1 MTGPAHFRRAAAV
14 AFAMLAIAP
23 TSAFAGTLSSSG
35 AVVTYT
41 GGGEVND
48 PLITQTETPSGK
60 TKITVEDDNSAMTL
74 GSGCSLDDSDFRASC
89 ELSSLSEVRVYVGGG
104 NDRVRAFD
112 VKTVMDIAGGPGLD
126 TITAGDFNDT
136 IDGGDDRDVIN
147 GNLGNDVIWG
157 AYGNDTVAGSH
168 GSDTVNGGPG
178 IDNVQGN
185 AGNDTL
191 HGGDGDDDLLGGTG
205 KDELNGYFGNDEL
218 EGQEDGDVLF
228 GSYGDDVLHGGTQD
242 DVLQGNAGNDK
253 LSGQAGVD
261 TYEGGTHDDQLYS
274 VDDADEDVDCGGG
287 TDAATLNLG
296 DSILFGSCE
305 NFTFLP
311 KP

>member
-14 AFAMLAIAP
+14 AFVMLAIAP

-35 AVVTYT
+35 SVVTYT
-41 GGGEVND
+41 GGSEVND
-48 PLITQTETPSGK
+48 PLIAQSG
-60 TKITVEDDNSAMTL
+60 TKITVTDDNSPITV
-74 GSGCSLDDSDFRASC
+74 GTGCSLDDAVTKLVASC
-89 ELSSLSEVRVYVGGG
+89 NLSSLSEVRVYVGGG
-104 NDRVRAFD
+104 NDRVRAPD

-147 GNLGNDVIWG
+147 GNLGNDAIWG
-157 AYGNDTVAGSH
+157 AYGNDSVAGSD

-218 EGQEDGDVLF
+218 EGQEDEDVLF
-228 GSYGDDVLHGGTQD
+228 GSYGEDVLHGGTQD

-261 TYEGGTHDDQLYS
+261 SYEGGTHDDQIYS
-274 VDDADEDVDCGGG
+274 LDEADEDVDCGGG